1 MLAKLNPPRMLGVIA
16 RERLFDL
23 LDAQRQHAAVW
34 IDGPPG
40 AGKTTLAASY
50 LQARHLA
57 SIWYQVDSGDADP
70 ASFFHYLVQ
79 ASLLSPARRRSLPPL
94 TPECASDLPEF
105 TRRFFRAFFGQ
116 LPATATLVLDNC
128 HEAGATFHDIV
139 REVLSETRDG
149 IDVIVTSRH
158 APPET
163 LARAQ
168 ANGQLGR
175 IGWEALRL
183 TTGETHAI
191 ATVDRQLDAGTLSHL
206 ARHSDGWVAGLVLL
220 LQGPASASAP
230 PAVAAT
236 QSMETVFGY
245 FAGQVFDD
253 APVETRELLLRTAF
267 LPRVSESA
275 ARALTGNAQ
284 AGHVLAELHR
294 RRLFTERQS
303 GASDCY
309 QYHALFR
316 EFLIDRIHITFS
328 PDERR
333 QLKTR
338 CAELLA
344 ASGDTADAVR
354 LHIENADWNAAT
366 GLILKR
372 AAGLVVEGRWRTL
385 EAWIAL
391 LPREHVARTPWLTLW
406 MGNSLVLVA
415 PAKAR
420 ALLELAFDRF
430 LAAEDA
436 LGQAVAAAGIIECH
450 NIESSAFTAMD
461 PWLAALERL
470 LTGGLLLSSPSTR
483 LRVHAALMLAAMHR
497 QPGHWIVQVCVREGL
512 AMLGQDIPASM
523 KADIAT
529 QLLQFFD
536 FTGDLRS
543 ANELVEQAGPLFA
556 GEDLSALR
564 RSGWLVFYSYHSTLV
579 GRAAEGFEALDRLRA
594 IARESGLTWFGFFD
608 LSFRSLLHL
617 LGPTP
622 LAAAPLLHQLG
633 AIVRP
638 ERPVEAAQYQL
649 ARVLL
654 YQAQGEPSLAVYH
667 GELCIAAAEQTGG
680 ALYNVLFP
688 TVVASAFVEFGQ
700 ADKALSLIA
709 QARALSVGTAYCHHE
724 ALMLMAEAYACSA
737 LGDVSRAQTLLAQ
750 ALTRGREDHTESLF
764 RWLVVGFRHM
774 LDMALRAGIEA
785 DAARSLIERFAI
797 TAPSPEAE
805 SWPWPVRIYTLGR
818 FELVLGGA
826 PLRSQRKAQKKPLD
840 MLKYL
845 IAQGGREVSAAAL
858 ETALWPDAEG
868 GAAADAFEVTLRRL
882 RKLLGDDEAIE
893 LKNGKLALNPGT
905 CWLDTWAFE
914 RAQGRAEAM
923 LGEAPSLAED
933 AGLNALAE
941 RVLALY
947 RGHFLAA
954 DDEAPWSLSCRQR
967 LASKFLR
974 HVAAVG
980 QRWQQRGDEAR
991 AETAY
996 RQALEL
1002 DPLAESLYRR
1012 LMSLQLQ
1019 QGRRAEALE
1028 TYRRCR
1034 QMLSVVLGLTPSADT
1049 EAVHRRVVE
1058 GL

>member
-1 MLAKLNPPRMLGVIA
+1 MLAKLSPPRMPGVIA
-16 RERLFDL
+16 RGRLFDL

-34 IDGPPG
+34 VDGPPG
-40 AGKTTLAASY
+40 AGKTTLVASY

-57 SIWYQVDSGDADP
+57 SIWYQVDSGDTDP

-79 ASLLSPARRRSLPPL
+79 ASLLSPARRRSLPAL
-94 TPECASDLPEF
+94 TPECASDLPAF
-105 TRRFFRAFFGQ
+105 TRRFFRAFFAR

-128 HEAGATFHDIV
+128 QEAGATFHDIV
-139 REVLSETRDG
+139 RDLLKETRDG

-158 APPET
+158 APPEA
-163 LARAQ
+163 LARTQ

-183 TTGETHAI
+183 TTDEAQSI
-191 ATVDRQLDAGTLSHL
+191 ASVDRQFDAATLSDL
-206 ARHSDGWVAGLVLL
+206 ARHADGWAAGLVLL
-220 LQGPASASAP
+220 LQGPTSAGVPPAASAM
-230 PAVAAT
+230 
-236 QSMETVFGY
+236 QSMEMVFGY

-253 APVETRELLLRTAF
+253 APAATRDLLLRTAF
-267 LPRVSESA
+267 LPRVSEAA
-275 ARALTGNAQ
+275 ARALTGNPD
-284 AGHVLAELHR
+284 AGHALAELHR
-294 RRLFTERQS
+294 RRLFTERQG

-316 EFLIDRIHITFS
+316 EFLIDRIHVSLS

-333 QLKTR
+333 QLKTD

-344 ASGDTADAVR
+344 ASGDAADAVR
-354 LHIENADWNAAT
+354 LHVENADWNAAT
-366 GLILKR
+366 ALILAC

-406 MGNSLVLVA
+406 RGNSLVLVA
-415 PAKAR
+415 PARAR

-430 LAAEDA
+430 LAAGDE
-436 LGQAVAAAGIIECH
+436 LGQAVAATGIIECH

-470 LTGGLLLSSPSTR
+470 LNGGLLLSSPGTR

-497 QPGHWIVQVCVREGL
+497 QPDHWIVQVCVREGL
-512 AMLGQDIPASM
+512 AMLQQDIPASAR
-523 KADIAT
+523 ADIAT

-536 FTGDLRS
+536 FTGDLRG
-543 ANELVEQAGPLFA
+543 ANALVEQAGPLFA

-564 RSGWLVFYSYHSTLV
+564 RSGWLVFYSYHAALV
-579 GRAAEGFEALDRLRA
+579 GRAAEGFEALDRLRG

-608 LSFRSLLHL
+608 LFFRSLLHL
-617 LGPTP
+617 LGPAP
-622 LAAAPLLHQLG
+622 LAAAPLLHQLD
-633 AIVRP
+633 AILRP

-688 TVVASAFVEFGQ
+688 TVVASAFVECGHP
-700 ADKALSLIA
+700 ARALSLIA
-709 QARALSVGTAYCHHE
+709 QARSLSADTAYSHHE
-724 ALMLMAEAYACSA
+724 ALMLMTEAYACSA
-737 LGDVSRAQTLLAQ
+737 LGDASRAQTLLAQ
-750 ALTRGREDHTESLF
+750 ALARGREDHTESLF
-764 RWLVVGFRHM
+764 RWLVVGFGHM
-774 LDMALRAGIEA
+774 LDVALRAGIEA

-797 TAPSPEAE
+797 AAPSPDAEA
-805 SWPWPVRIYTLGR
+805 WPWPVRICTLGR
-818 FELVLGGA
+818 FELVLGGV
-826 PLRSQRKAQKKPLD
+826 PLRSQRKLQKKPLD
-840 MLKYL
+840 MLKYV
-845 IAQGGREVSAAAL
+845 IAQGGREVSAVAL

-868 GAAADAFEVTLRRL
+868 GAAAEAFEVTLRRL
-882 RKLLGDDEAIE
+882 RKLLGDDDAIE

-923 LGEAPSLAED
+923 LGD
-933 AGLNALAE
+933 AAKPADDAAFGVLAE
-941 RVLALY
+941 RVLSLY

-954 DDEAPWSLSCRQR
+954 DDEAPWSLACRER

-974 HVAAVG
+974 HVVAVG
-980 QRWQQRGDEAR
+980 QRWQERGDEAR
-991 AETAY
+991 AEMAY

-1019 QGRRAEALE
+1019 QGRRAESLE

-1034 QMLSVVLGLTPSADT
+1034 QMLSVVLGLAPSADT
-1049 EAVHRRVVE
+1049 EVVHRRVVE
-1058 GL
+1058 GS